1 MATCKNCGHDE
12 LEHVHLEGFLS
23 ADGYA
28 PSSFPCVKIMDHFT
42 RETCKCSQFEKDS
55 STVSAWCATRLRE
68 AYRCGLLVVKEKP

>member
-28 PSSFPCVKIMDHFT
+28 PSSFPCVKILDHFT
-42 RETCKCSQFEKDS
+42 RETCKCSQFEK
-55 STVSAWCATRLRE
+55 E
-68 AYRCGLLVVKEKP
+68 GE